1 MKMIY
6 HNVMK
11 KTQNWAVSPPRPMM
25 FRHIFH
31 GKTQE
36 HKNHLKCEAHYDI
49 AMMEQGVIMQRTSNN
64 NRKNIEIKE
73 TQ

>member
-1 MKMIY
+1 
-6 HNVMK
+6 
-11 KTQNWAVSPPRPMM
+11 MM

-36 HKNHLKCEAHYDI
+36 HKIILKYEAYYDI
-49 AMMEQGVIMQRTSNN
+49 AMMEQGVIMQRTSNS